1 MSSTVRSLAD
11 IDLRG
16 SLIFGKNL
24 SDFPANPRQGQMN
37 LISGAL
43 WVYAT
48 IDGVST
54 WYPLTNKKNSYVHI
68 QAVSSFQWTVNHG
81 LGTADVLYGVYDE
94 NGALM
99 IANRTVIDQNSFRL
113 NFTSAVTGRV
123 VVFADAERFQTSI
136 DAGVLTAS
144 SVSVAGGVVTADQ
157 TGLKVSGQ
165 SVATLDGGVLN
176 ATQIP
181 TVPFAKLSGTPTT
194 VASYGI
200 TDAYTKTQTDS
211 LLADKAAAGGTP
223 TVDFVAKGLT
233 VSGDILPSVPGV
245 SNIGS
250 PTQKFAAVYTKEMH
264 IDANTLYVDG
274 VPVIGSSANTI
285 NISADVNQGI
295 RVGTTGTGQTVLDSQ
310 ASTTI
315 QTSGTN
321 AHVQLNAGGTNSM
334 VMATSNTEVRL
345 TAPTVKAAGDLS
357 VTGNGTVSGNLTVT
371 GNLIVSGTQSQVN
384 STVVTVK
391 DNIVVYNN
399 GEIGSGV
406 TNRYAGIQIDRGD
419 LTDVRFVFDEQDDKW
434 KVGEVG
440 SEVALA
446 LASDLSSYA
455 LAANTISQTTAD
467 ARYLSA
473 GITIDGGVL

>member
-123 VVFADAERFQTSI
+123 VVFADAERFQASI
-136 DAGVLTAS
+136 DAGVLAAS

-165 SVATLDGGVLN
+165 SVATLDGDVLN
-176 ATQIP
+176 AAQIP

-194 VASYGI
+194 VAGYGI

-211 LLADKAAAGGTP
+211 LLAAKAAAGGTS

-285 NISADVNQGI
+285 NISADFNQGI

-357 VTGNGTVSGNLTVT
+357 VTGNLTVT

-419 LTDVRFVFDEQDDKW
+419 LADVRFVFDEQDDKW

-440 SEVALA
+440 SESALA
-446 LASDLSSYA
+446 LASDLSAYA
-455 LAANTISQTTAD
+455 LAANAISQTSAD

>member
-1 MSSTVRSLAD
+1 MSSIRSFAD
-11 IDLRG
+11 VDLRG
-16 SLIFGKNL
+16 SLVFGKNL
-24 SDFPANPRQGQMN
+24 ADFPASPRNGQTC

-43 WVYAT
+43 WAFTT
-48 IDGVST
+48 IDGVET
-54 WYPLTNKKNSYVHI
+54 WYPLTNKKNSYVHV
-68 QAVSSFQWTVNHG
+68 QAVSSFQWVVNHG
-81 LGTADVLYGVYDE
+81 LGTDDILYGAYDE
-94 NGALM
+94 AGTLM
-99 IANRTVIDQNSFRL
+99 VANRTAIDLNSFRL
-113 NFTSAVTGRV
+113 NFTNAVTGRC
-123 VVFADAERFQTSI
+123 VVFADSERFAASI
-136 DAGVLTAS
+136 AAGTLTAS
-144 SVSVAGGVVTADQ
+144 SLSVAEGVVTADS
-157 TGLKVSGQ
+157 TGLSVSGAK
-165 SVATLDGGVLN
+165 VATLSGGVLN
-176 ATQIP
+176 ADQVPPIP
-181 TVPFAKLSGTPTT
+181 YAKLTGAPTT
-194 VASYGI
+194 IAGYGI
-200 TDAYTKTQTDS
+200 TDAYTRLETDG
-211 LLADKAAAGGTP
+211 LLAGKATLGGSSTTNFAALG
-223 TVDFVAKGLT
+223 VT
-233 VSGDILPSVPGV
+233 VSGDILPAVAGV

-250 PTQKFAAVYTKEMH
+250 PTQKFAAVYTQELH

-285 NISADVNQGI
+285 QISADPNQGI

-357 VTGNGTVSGNLTVT
+357 VTGNLTVT

-440 SEVALA
+440 SESALA
-446 LASDLSSYA
+446 LASDLSAYA
-455 LAANTISQTTAD
+455 LAANAISQTSAD